1 MSENKEKS
9 REKLVIANWKMKLSL
24 EESKLLASAI
34 AVKFRDHL
42 SGVIAVCPSFI
53 SLTAVKEA
61 LADTPV
67 KLGAQDVFWE
77 EYGAYTGEIC
87 PSMLADAGCEYVIVG
102 HSERRKF
109 LMVNYEMIHRTVKA
123 ILAKDSLTP
132 IVCIGENWDERKT
145 DRRDY
150 VLYDQLQQ
158 ALTGLNI
165 VGNQQIIVAYEPI
178 WAIGSGT
185 AIEPSEA
192 EYAHKIIRLT
202 LNDMFGQKIVNNNFR
217 IIYGGSI
224 NAENI
229 SSFSGLESVDGL
241 LVGGASLD
249 AEEFFKVVNAFIK
262 Q

>member
-1 MSENKEKS
+1 MKNEKII
-9 REKLVIANWKMKLSL
+9 IANWKMKLGHK
-24 EESKLLASAI
+24 ESIDLAKE
-34 AVKFRDHL
+34 VKKNFSDF
-42 SGVIAVCPSFI
+42 SGGEVVVCPNFI
-53 SLTAVKEA
+53 SLLEVKKA
-61 LADTPV
+61 MGDKV

-77 EYGAYTGEIC
+77 ENGAFTGEIS
-87 PSMLADAGCEYVIVG
+87 PSLLKEAGCEYVIIG

-109 LMVNYEMIHRTVKA
+109 MMENYEMIHRELKA
-123 ILAKDSLTP
+123 VVDTPGLVP

-158 ALTGLNI
+158 AMSGI
-165 VGNQQIIVAYEPI
+165 DVGSDQQIIVAYEPI

-202 LNDMFGQKIVNNNFR
+202 LNDMFGVEAVKNHMK

-224 NAENI
+224 NSENVDGFI
-229 SSFSGLESVDGL
+229 GLDNLDGL

-249 AEEFFKVVNAFIK
+249 AAEFRKVADVVK
-262 Q
+262 K